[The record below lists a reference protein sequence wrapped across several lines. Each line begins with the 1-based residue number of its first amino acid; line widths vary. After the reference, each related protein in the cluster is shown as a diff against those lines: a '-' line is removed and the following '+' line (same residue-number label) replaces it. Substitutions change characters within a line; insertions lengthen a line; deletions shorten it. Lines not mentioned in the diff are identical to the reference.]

1 MYINYIMATN
11 QIVNNLTQLE
21 KNVLKISN
29 NIKKIQNENVRELV
43 DDLLSKIESF
53 NLNNNKKA
61 GLKNIVIEKLFGTLE
76 YKNDLDAIAK
86 ELKSIPTNNLF
97 KYKLNANFEAINS
110 FNNKIVNSNKKHF
123 WKRYITD
130 SIVLLTNLN
139 RSKRN
144 NVYTPNLKKNL
155 PSMSA

>member
-1 MYINYIMATN
+1 MATN

-53 NLNNNKKA
+53 NLNNNKKD